1 MDIVYST
8 YTDEPLDT
16 SDILKAFPGTGEITR
31 NGSILSFE
39 YNELQVDL
47 IHSTGVCYGY
57 ALDYFSWNDL
67 GNLIGRIA
75 HKFGLKHGHRGLL
88 LPVRDGDN
96 LVSEIVLTTNY
107 SRTLTFLGFDV
118 IDFYKGFN
126 TLNEIFQ
133 YVATSENFNPEFY
146 KLENLNTIART
157 RDRKRVSYNSFLKF
171 IDALD
176 SVKYPEPSPD
186 KSQYLVKIFQAFPA
200 ARQQFDDIIKS
211 LMIKKLVK
219 QRFNGCLI
227 SEYTALTGKE
237 LGMFMRS
244 IKNNPMF
251 SDSFILC
258 MSDETIRKNIIECY
272 TKYKEHNEQ

>member
-1 MDIVYST
+1 
-8 YTDEPLDT
+8 
-16 SDILKAFPGTGEITR
+16 
-31 NGSILSFE
+31 
-39 YNELQVDL
+39 
-47 IHSTGVCYGY
+47 
-57 ALDYFSWNDL
+57 
-67 GNLIGRIA
+67 
-75 HKFGLKHGHRGLL
+75 
-88 LPVRDGDN
+88 
-96 LVSEIVLTTNY
+96 
-107 SRTLTFLGFDV
+107 
-118 IDFYKGFN
+118 
-126 TLNEIFQ
+126 
-133 YVATSENFNPEFY
+133 
-146 KLENLNTIART
+146 
-157 RDRKRVSYNSFLKF
+157 
-171 IDALD
+171 
-176 SVKYPEPSPD
+176 VKYPEPSPD

-219 QRFNGCLI
+219 QRFNVCLV